1 MCSININIYNEQNN
15 EVDLDIEKDELDES
29 LNIVNIINKYSL
41 NGVHTNNWPKVTNYV
56 IIQNIIYNLKYIES
70 YLSCDRK
77 FKDSVTLTKLMS
89 ELMLLFKINLPDT
102 NEFRSNI
109 NSIRILL
116 YYFKI

>member
-1 MCSININIYNEQNN
+1 M
-15 EVDLDIEKDELDES
+15 DIEKDKLDEL

-41 NGVHTNNWPKVTNYV
+41 NAVHTNNWPKVTNYV
-56 IIQNIIYNLKYIES
+56 IIQNIIYNLKFIES

-102 NEFRSNI
+102 NEEMVN
-109 NSIRILL
+109 LL
-116 YYFKI
+116 YIKHLKYQTMLST